1 MGRSFNV
8 FVKHSQT
15 MPFYPSNRLFQT
27 LPGSCFDRPLVQKVP
42 VLQSPRC
49 LTTIEAHKKLNSKYV
64 SFIAINLISPLFF
77 GYQKCDLPVDMFHD
91 LRRSQRTHVESIVSL
106 CCVMSFSP
114 RYQFHVVVLL
124 TTKSER
130 QLMSSQYCIRSF
142 SPMYTYLLAFTSKPK
157 ISATIP
163 AESVVS
169 QYCEILGWGVHYIEP
184 KEPQRYKVGTYRN
197 GIWTRGWF
205 ISETFLARCI
215 VVCAARFH

>member
-8 FVKHSQT
+8 FVKPSQT

-91 LRRSQRTHVESIVSL
+91 L
-106 CCVMSFSP
+106 
-114 RYQFHVVVLL
+114 
-124 TTKSER
+124 
-130 QLMSSQYCIRSF
+130 
-142 SPMYTYLLAFTSKPK
+142 
-157 ISATIP
+157 
-163 AESVVS
+163 
-169 QYCEILGWGVHYIEP
+169 
-184 KEPQRYKVGTYRN
+184 
-197 GIWTRGWF
+197 
-205 ISETFLARCI
+205 SETKANNSYRAKSLLYVSRMQTGN
-215 VVCAARFH
+215 AATTILNRH